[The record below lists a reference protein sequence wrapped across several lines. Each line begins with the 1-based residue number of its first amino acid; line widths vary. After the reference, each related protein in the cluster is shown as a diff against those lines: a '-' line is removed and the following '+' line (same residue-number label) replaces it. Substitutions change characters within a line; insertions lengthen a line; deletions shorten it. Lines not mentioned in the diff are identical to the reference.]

1 MKLDAIAAKQ
11 EEGLLLLRKLGSN
24 YADSGQ
30 DVDDILTS
38 QMENMEEV
46 QVLCRRW
53 EDGDFRKKMVIALV
67 CLPCLVT
74 LAGVT
79 NIHFQIKGF
88 LLFHE
93 RL

>member
-11 EEGLLLLRKLGSN
+11 EEGLLLLRQLGC
-24 YADSGQ
+24 ADSGQ

-38 QMENMEEV
+38 QMENMGEV
-46 QVLCRRW
+46 QVLCRRL

-74 LAGVT
+74 LACVT
-79 NIHFQIKGF
+79 HIHFQIKGF

-93 RL
+93 SL